1 MDEGALRKW
10 MGFELGRLHSSLVT
24 QPVPL
29 ARLLAE
35 PEPSAA
41 TRSGD
46 AIAFD
51 ADVLRRL
58 AARLPR
64 DLPPRLRLPITVVE
78 PQDNPGD
85 GYVQDAAALLAVQA
99 LGAATMSPAPDGK
112 LWMALP
118 LWRRLAGEWPG
129 CFQFLML

>member
-29 ARLLAE
+29 AALLNRTD
-35 PEPSAA
+35 PVA
-41 TRSGD
+41 TTREGGTHV
-46 AIAFD
+46 FD
-51 ADVLRRL
+51 PAVLRRF
-58 AARLPR
+58 AAALPR
-64 DLPPRLRLPITVVE
+64 DLPGRLALPITIVE
-78 PQDNPGD
+78 PSDNPGD
-85 GYVQDAAALLAVQA
+85 GYVQGAAGIAAVEA
-99 LGAATMSPAPDGK
+99 LGAATTRPSEGK

-118 LWRRLAGEWPG
+118 LWRRLAGQWPG

>member
-29 ARLLAE
+29 ARLLEQAE
-35 PEPSAA
+35 PQAP
-41 TRSGD
+41 TREGGTHL
-46 AIAFD
+46 FD
-51 ADVLRRL
+51 PALLKRL

-64 DLPPRLRLPITVVE
+64 DVPPRLRLPVTIVE
-78 PQDNPGD
+78 PTENPGD
-85 GYVQDAAALLAVQA
+85 GYLQDAAGILAVQA
-99 LGAATMSPAPDGK
+99 LKPDAPSVREGK
-112 LWMALP
+112 LWMGLP
-118 LWRRLAGEWPG
+118 LWRRLAAEWPG